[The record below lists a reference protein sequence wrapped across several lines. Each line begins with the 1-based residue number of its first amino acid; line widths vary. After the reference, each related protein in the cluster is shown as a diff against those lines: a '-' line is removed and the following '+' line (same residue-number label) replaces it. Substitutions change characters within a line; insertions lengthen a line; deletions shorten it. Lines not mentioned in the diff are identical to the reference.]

1 VAGFGRIKSQEFLD
15 GKITEDQYRLA
26 MVQKQEELKN
36 RAMAELKMKDS
47 TLTWIQILL
56 LVAAAAL

>member
-15 GKITEDQYRLA
+15 GKINEDQYRLA